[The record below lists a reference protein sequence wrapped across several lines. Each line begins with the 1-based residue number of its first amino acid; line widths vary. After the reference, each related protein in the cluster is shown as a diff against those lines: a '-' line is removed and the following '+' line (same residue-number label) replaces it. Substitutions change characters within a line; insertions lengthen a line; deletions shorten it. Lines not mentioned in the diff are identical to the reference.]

1 MATQQKVLFRGD
13 VPTTNSSVY
22 SVPSSTSAVVTSLIF
37 SNSNTDP
44 ITVNLSMG
52 SVAILTAV
60 EVLGNDTVFIDF
72 KQVLNEFDAIET
84 SASTTGVTLHISG
97 VEIS

>member
-13 VPTTNSSVY
+13 VPQTNTSVY
-22 SVPSSTSAVVTSLIF
+22 SVPSETSAVVTSMVV
-37 SNSNTDP
+37 SNSNSDP
-44 ITVNLSMG
+44 VTVSLSMAT
-52 SVAILTAV
+52 VAVLTSV
-60 EVLGNDTVFIDF
+60 EVLGNDAVFIDF

-84 SASTTGVTLHISG
+84 SASTAGITLHISG

>member
-1 MATQQKVLFRGD
+1 
-13 VPTTNSSVY
+13 
-22 SVPSSTSAVVTSLIF
+22 
-37 SNSNTDP
+37 
-44 ITVNLSMG
+44 MG

-60 EVLGNDTVFIDF
+60 EVLGNDAVFIDF

>member
-22 SVPSSTSAVVTSLIF
+22 SVPSGTSAIATSLVV
-37 SNSNTDP
+37 SNSNIDP
-44 ITVNLSMG
+44 ITVNLSIAA
-52 SVAILTAV
+52 VKVLTSV
-60 EVLGNDTVFIDF
+60 EVLGNDAVFIDF